1 MDCIF
6 CKIVNGDI
14 PSYTI
19 YEDDLVKAFLDV
31 NPEANGHTLLIP
43 KNHYTNLCDIDIEL
57 LNHIS
62 IQEKEM
68 MNMMIV
74 YKNIYF
80 FMFSFILKT
89 NT

>member
-1 MDCIF
+1 M
-6 CKIVNGDI
+6 
-14 PSYTI
+14 
-19 YEDDLVKAFLDV
+19 
-31 NPEANGHTLLIP
+31 LLIQM
-43 KNHYTNLCDIDIEL
+43 KIIEL